1 MTEIRE
7 LLPIGSIVWLKDA
20 KRALMIFGVKQTNQ
34 ETKVEYDYIGV
45 LYPEGNLGVKS
56 QFMFNHKDIEK
67 VVFRGY
73 EDTTRAAFVDNLE
86 KYYES
91 AAK

>member
-73 EDTTRAAFVDNLE
+73 EDTTRSAFVDNLE